1 MSYYAV
7 GVLTVAYVL
16 SFIDRTILALL
27 VAPIRAD
34 LGISD
39 TQLSLLHG
47 LAFAI
52 FYTTLGIPIAL
63 LADRLN
69 RRNIIAA
76 GIAVWSLAT
85 AVCGL
90 TRSFAQLFLARV
102 AVGVGEAALS
112 PAAYSMIADLFP
124 RERLGRALGIY
135 NVGAFAG
142 AGLAFLIGGAVI
154 AAVAQAGAVHLPVLG
169 EVRSWQLVFF
179 IVGLPG
185 LLVALWVL
193 TLAEPARRVEASTD
207 GLSSRLAACLGHMRQ
222 HWQAYA
228 THLVGFTLIG
238 LVFNAT
244 LAWMPTHLIRN
255 HGLATA
261 DAAFGVGMALLVM
274 GSAGVMAGG
283 LLTDRLDSRGPG
295 DGALKVGLLSA
306 CLSLPLAT
314 ACTLMPNATLTLG
327 LYAGLV
333 FATTLPFGAA
343 AAAIQVI
350 TPTGMR
356 ATASAIYLFLL
367 NLVGLG
373 AGPTLVAMTTDFLF
387 ADDLAVGRSVA
398 LVGTLAALPAIGLF
412 LWGLP
417 HYRKIA
423 NAGQGSKRGE

>member
-169 EVRSWQLVFF
+169 EVRNWQLVFF
-179 IVGLPG
+179 IDGLPG
-185 LLVALWVL
+185 LLLALWVL
-193 TLAEPARRVEASTD
+193 T
-207 GLSSRLAACLGHMRQ
+207 
-222 HWQAYA
+222 
-228 THLVGFTLIG
+228 
-238 LVFNAT
+238 
-244 LAWMPTHLIRN
+244 
-255 HGLATA
+255 
-261 DAAFGVGMALLVM
+261 
-274 GSAGVMAGG
+274 
-283 LLTDRLDSRGPG
+283 
-295 DGALKVGLLSA
+295 
-306 CLSLPLAT
+306 
-314 ACTLMPNATLTLG
+314 
-327 LYAGLV
+327 
-333 FATTLPFGAA
+333 
-343 AAAIQVI
+343 
-350 TPTGMR
+350 
-356 ATASAIYLFLL
+356 
-367 NLVGLG
+367 
-373 AGPTLVAMTTDFLF
+373 
-387 ADDLAVGRSVA
+387 
-398 LVGTLAALPAIGLF
+398 
-412 LWGLP
+412 
-417 HYRKIA
+417 
-423 NAGQGSKRGE
+423 